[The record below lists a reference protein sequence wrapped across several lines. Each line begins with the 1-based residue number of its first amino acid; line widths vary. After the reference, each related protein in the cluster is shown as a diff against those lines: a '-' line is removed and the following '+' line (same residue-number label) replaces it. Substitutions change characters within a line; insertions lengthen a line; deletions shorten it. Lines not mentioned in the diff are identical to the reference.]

1 MRSRV
6 AAAAADA
13 RSQRIARLTPAERIA
28 IVVRLA
34 EEGIASYMATHRV
47 DRSIA
52 VKRIKAT
59 HRLGR
64 RASAS
69 AAADER

>member
-13 RSQRIARLTPAERIA
+13 RSRRIARLTPAERIA
-28 IVVRLA
+28 MAMRLA
-34 EEGIASYMATHRV
+34 EEGIAAYMTTHGV
-47 DRSIA
+47 SRSAAI
-52 VKRIKAT
+52 KRIKAT

-64 RASAS
+64 RVSAS